1 MEITC
6 NMAIDLADLYISGAT
21 SDDSN
26 RAVEAHLAGCP
37 KCREFYKKCEKLFG
51 NSFDE
56 SKVNNTPDCI
66 PPSKISEEK
75 LTENVR
81 LLSQRLRKKRRLT
94 HFANAAFIGVGIA
107 MLTAG
112 LAFLLNSGDKS
123 GGSGLKN
130 F

>member
-26 RAVEAHLAGCP
+26 QAIEAHLAGCP
-37 KCREFYKKCEKLFG
+37 KCREFYKNCEQLFG

-56 SKVNNTPDCI
+56 SKKDITPDCI
-66 PPSKISEEK
+66 PPSKLSEEK
-75 LTENVR
+75 LNENVR

-94 HFANAAFIGVGIA
+94 HFANGAFIGIGIA

-112 LAFLLNSGDKS
+112 LAFLLNSGNK
-123 GGSGLKN
+123 SGLKN
-130 F
+130 L